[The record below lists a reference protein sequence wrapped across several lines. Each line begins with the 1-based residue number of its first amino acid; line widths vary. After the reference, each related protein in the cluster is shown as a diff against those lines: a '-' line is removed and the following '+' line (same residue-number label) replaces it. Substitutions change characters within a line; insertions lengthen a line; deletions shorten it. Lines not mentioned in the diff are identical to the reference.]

1 MKYLYWSSNEGMK
14 LSFALGFLLSHGERV
29 SRSGSELSSKLF
41 ETVVFDLDLTIR
53 VCSRERER
61 ERERAAPMI
70 GISRLSYQRRSI
82 TTLKLIDRMSI
93 DYYAFCVGLKWG
105 KF

>member
-1 MKYLYWSSNEGMK
+1 MK
-14 LSFALGFLLSHGERV
+14 LSFALGFLLSHGE
-29 SRSGSELSSKLF
+29 SRLGSELSSKLF

-53 VCSRERER
+53 VCSKER

-93 DYYAFCVGLKWG
+93 DYAFCVGMK
-105 KF
+105 

>member
-1 MKYLYWSSNEGMK
+1 MKLVLLCGLANEIYWSSNEGMK

-61 ERERAAPMI
+61 E
-70 GISRLSYQRRSI
+70 SRPDDRNI
-82 TTLKLIDRMSI
+82 TL
-93 DYYAFCVGLKWG
+93 
-105 KF
+105 